1 MRWMAY
7 LTARAAPPGA
17 SPPAQRRCRFRPRS
31 TPRRAC
37 ALVLSCRPV
46 AAVSSSPRARRRMMK
61 MKMLRSGIVS
71 GGRPMIA
78 TALGAQVENRRG
90 SRSLPTVRAT

>member
-1 MRWMAY
+1 
-7 LTARAAPPGA
+7 
-17 SPPAQRRCRFRPRS
+17 
-31 TPRRAC
+31 
-37 ALVLSCRPV
+37 
-46 AAVSSSPRARRRMMK
+46 MMK